1 MAALGPISLIT
12 SCMHEHEANKR
23 VTRRTYALA
32 LPAVGWVGGGQGTHL
47 VGADGDVGAVHE
59 GVALDEVVGGER
71 VRGEGLAA
79 GDDGVVCA
87 DVEAV
92 AQAEEVVRRRCHSVR
107 PFQGMHWRGS
117 ERTMDRGR
125 RCRGRARALVGR
137 TEVRISSRQALGVC
151 STYVCPGSRVDATGC
166 AVWWFCIRISPRFLG
181 NECQNSIVKC
191 DQCQRTRQ
199 NCGAAN

>member
-1 MAALGPISLIT
+1 MAALGPISPIT
-12 SCMHEHEANKR
+12 SCMHEDEDEANKR

-79 GDDGVVCA
+79 GDDGVVRA

-107 PFQGMHWRGS
+107 PFQGMHWRLAGIRENDGS
-117 ERTMDRGR
+117 RPPVPRS
-125 RCRGRARALVGR
+125 RARPSWEDGGPDLVSSGLGCLFNVRVSRFTSGGDGLCSLVVLYPDLASFFWEFNVKTAL
-137 TEVRISSRQALGVC
+137 
-151 STYVCPGSRVDATGC
+151 
-166 AVWWFCIRISPRFLG
+166 
-181 NECQNSIVKC
+181 
-191 DQCQRTRQ
+191 
-199 NCGAAN
+199 

>member
-23 VTRRTYALA
+23 VTRRTYD
-32 LPAVGWVGGGQGTHL
+32 VGWVGGGQGTHL

-79 GDDGVVCA
+79 GDGGVVRA

-125 RCRGRARALVGR
+125 RCRGRARALAGSLGGR
-137 TEVRISSRQALGVC
+137 RS
-151 STYVCPGSRVDATGC
+151 GSRLV
-166 AVWWFCIRISPRFLG
+166 RPRVF
-181 NECQNSIVKC
+181 V
-191 DQCQRTRQ
+191 QRTCVPVHEWRRRAVQ
-199 NCGAAN
+199 FGGSVSGSRLVFWEMNVKTAL